1 MLANID
7 FRMSGIE
14 VLSCTVVEGDT
25 SGQSPRDRI
34 PHAPGADEET
44 VTDIQKEDRPSRFSV
59 QPSMVD
65 GVLVV
70 TVHGEIDHDVKD
82 ALSRALTPE
91 YVMTPPRIV
100 ADLSGVSFMD
110 SSGINVFVTAH
121 RRVSDAEGWLRIAGA
136 QEPVVRLLH
145 LVGVDTFIACHP
157 TVEQALST

>member
-1 MLANID
+1 M
-7 FRMSGIE
+7 
-14 VLSCTVVEGDT
+14 
-25 SGQSPRDRI
+25 
-34 PHAPGADEET
+34 
-44 VTDIQKEDRPSRFSV
+44 TDIQKEDRPSRFSV

-91 YVMTPPRIV
+91 DVMTPPRIV